1 MHKRAALLLA
11 LTCNVAISQAQGL
24 TIGPRI
30 TGERLIAKLTP
41 VDPAT
46 VTPNRGSVLTR
57 ESLAEFYGI
66 VNYNFYDGY
75 ITALHDATEG
85 RAWCYNKKY
94 KIPKGDALSD
104 ETRQALFS
112 LSSEQLKR
120 NAAELLV
127 EIWSK
132 KWPCPARDG
141 RQK

>member
-1 MHKRAALLLA
+1 MHKRAAILLA
-11 LTCNVAISQAQGL
+11 LMCTVAFSHAQHL

-30 TGERLIAKLTP
+30 TGERLIAKLRP

-46 VTPNRGSVLTR
+46 VTPNQGSGLTK
-57 ESLAEFYGI
+57 ESLVEFYGI

-127 EIWSK
+127 EIWSA
-132 KWPCPARDG
+132 KWPSPAREW
-141 RQK
+141 RRK